1 MQSIVVSAAHLGRR
15 FDDKECMILEKYDE
29 WFKHR
34 RIFFENLINFHRIAC
49 CKALSSHSLQARALL
64 CAWIAGFTCPLS

>member
-1 MQSIVVSAAHLGRR
+1 MGRR

-49 CKALSSHSLQARALL
+49 CKALSSHSLQANALL
-64 CAWIAGFTCPLS
+64 CCLGRWVHVLPVLKVL